1 MKILYLHHG
10 TVLGGAPLSLL
21 YLVREVERQPNL
33 KVTLACHSSEM
44 QQFFS
49 RNLQSAVQDWTNP
62 CTFFGRYFIGYV
74 PLDTSERRRLFFRE
88 LLRVPRSIFQQYRR
102 IRKLRPDIV
111 HINSSVMFT
120 SAVAARLA
128 GAKLVWHVREPVQ
141 GEPWKQKLSGWFI
154 QHLAHKIITISEVE
168 AKRLGADRFDKIR
181 VIYNPINM
189 ENLRSELFDSAA
201 ERQKLGFSA
210 TDKLVVTLGGVTPR
224 KGALEQVEAMQYVD
238 DSVKLIMAGP
248 PLLSESTDAYH
259 QKIHQVLKQ
268 LPPGKVTF
276 VGLLENIAPLLVA
289 ADVLTF
295 TGMTPHFPRPVF
307 EAWLMKKP
315 VVVFDMEGISNQVAN
330 GSNGMVVTELSGRA
344 LGAALAAVFKDPLA
358 MQKMGEVGRLKAQER
373 CNPLSVAQQVVSVYR
388 EIVG

>member
-1 MKILYLHHG
+1 
-10 TVLGGAPLSLL
+10 
-21 YLVREVERQPNL
+21 
-33 KVTLACHSSEM
+33 
-44 QQFFS
+44 
-49 RNLQSAVQDWTNP
+49 
-62 CTFFGRYFIGYV
+62 
-74 PLDTSERRRLFFRE
+74 
-88 LLRVPRSIFQQYRR
+88 
-102 IRKLRPDIV
+102 
-111 HINSSVMFT
+111 
-120 SAVAARLA
+120 
-128 GAKLVWHVREPVQ
+128 
-141 GEPWKQKLSGWFI
+141 
-154 QHLAHKIITISEVE
+154 
-168 AKRLGADRFDKIR
+168 
-181 VIYNPINM
+181 
-189 ENLRSELFDSAA
+189 
-201 ERQKLGFSA
+201 
-210 TDKLVVTLGGVTPR
+210 
-224 KGALEQVEAMQYVD
+224 
-238 DSVKLIMAGP
+238 MAGP

-358 MQKMGEVGRLKAQER
+358 IQKMGEVGRLKAQER